1 MKQGLVMEGGGM
13 RGIFSV
19 GVTDVLMEEN
29 IFFDGIIG
37 VSAGAALGCN
47 IKSRQP
53 GRAIRYNLKY
63 CSDPRFCSYR
73 SLFKTGDLFS
83 TDFCYREVPINRDPF
98 DFKTFHSTPE
108 EFYAVCTDVHTGEAV
123 YHLCDDQNN
132 DIMLDWIRASA
143 SMPIVSHVVSV
154 GGYDLLDGGIAD
166 SIPLRFFESRG
177 YEKNLVILTQPE
189 GYKKERNKAL
199 PLLKIKERKHPELL
213 KKMEERHIIYNKSIF
228 YAEQQQ
234 KYGKALLIR
243 PLADLPSGR
252 VEHDRARMKGTYE
265 AGRAVAKARLK
276 EIKDFLESR

>member
-1 MKQGLVMEGGGM
+1 MEGGGM

-29 IFFDGIIG
+29 IFFDGIVG

-53 GRAIRYNLKY
+53 GRAIRYNLRY

-73 SLFKTGDLFS
+73 SLFKTGNLFS
-83 TDFCYREVPINRDPF
+83 TDFCYREVPIRQDPF
-98 DFKTFHSTPE
+98 DFETFRSSPE
-108 EFYAVCTDVHTGEAV
+108 EFYAVCTDVHSGKAV
-123 YHLCDDQNN
+123 YHLCDDQE
-132 DIMLDWIRASA
+132 DAVLLDWIRASA

-166 SIPLRFFESRG
+166 SIPLRFFEKQG
-177 YEKNLVILTQPE
+177 YEKNVVILTQPE
-189 GYKKERNKAL
+189 GYRKEKNKAM
-199 PLLKIKERKHPELL
+199 PLLKLKEKHHPELL
-213 KKMEERHIIYNKSIF
+213 KKMAKRHEIYNESVF

-234 KYGKALLIR
+234 KDGKTLLIR
-243 PLADLPSGR
+243 PLGNLPSGR

-265 AGRAVAKARLK
+265 AGRAVAKARLE
-276 EIKDFLESR
+276 EIKEFLKR